1 MKCSVAL
8 AILVGLRYAPIRRA
22 ARGGAVTTECPDR
35 RERTAAS
42 RNRAATTRAEQRRAA
57 ELALRRRGN
66 PTRTRGQTVDGNP
79 YQGSVYPLP
88 KQPKLGW
95 LYLLIVLCVAFSGV
109 MMWGLLDKFNKQKES
124 ADTYTELSRE
134 AVVAGVTVFADET
147 ATSATASPGTES
159 EAVDQSDTVFMINN
173 NVITMTAVPS
183 QAALPTVA
191 VPSGVAAT
199 ATAQPT
205 ATGTPK
211 PTPAPTVTVT
221 PMATAAA
228 KTTATT
234 AGTATPRPS
243 TGSGWVLLT
252 PSPTPTVAP
261 KATAT
266 PKGTATP
273 KPTTAPSPTHTFLPT
288 VTPTVEPTST
298 PTATFVATEEP
309 GHNRVVVMD
318 SAHYSVDFGY
328 LQGINPDVKAW
339 LVQDGTVINYPVVQ
353 GKDNNTYLDKMF
365 NGKLNKDG
373 SIFLDSGS
381 SEYFGDANSYIYGH
395 HTKTDS
401 MFSTLA
407 KYKEQT
413 YYDAHPQMI
422 LLTPYGDYCI
432 DLFASRVA
440 AVDDETTW
448 RVKQFTRKADFSAY
462 IDDLEKNSLFQ
473 AEAASMPEWG
483 DQLLVLVT
491 CTNDQHGQRY
501 VVYGRMRQII
511 YASKD
516 SVTVTKM
523 AMDSAPTIGGWREVP
538 GRGLMM
544 TYAQNDPLWT
554 DMKYESRES
563 NRKRSFGQGGCGPT
577 SVAMAIVNLVP
588 KERLGDIYGYA
599 KSSAGYTFCQCSVN
613 QYFCN
618 KLHAQYQIQQPDEYE
633 RYYPLVMA
641 SFATGNNLWG
651 QTARGTNAGTNLSF
665 IKKVAWLYKL
675 DLSVTYDTDEALAA
689 VKGGAL
695 AIASLGGSN
704 PFTGGGH
711 YVVLAGVDE
720 QNLYVLDP
728 YRKDSYDDTDK
739 QHILNPLSPG
749 VVAVKLENARG
760 LSMSTFYILKKTSMT
775 DSADPPVVQ

>member
-1 MKCSVAL
+1 MS
-8 AILVGLRYAPIRRA
+8 
-22 ARGGAVTTECPDR
+22 
-35 RERTAAS
+35 
-42 RNRAATTRAEQRRAA
+42 
-57 ELALRRRGN
+57 
-66 PTRTRGQTVDGNP
+66 
-79 YQGSVYPLP
+79 

-95 LYLLIVLCVAFSGV
+95 LYLLIALCVVFSGI
-109 MMWGLLDKFNKQKES
+109 MMWSLLDKLNKQKES
-124 ADTYTELSRE
+124 ADTYTSLSHE
-134 AVVAGVTVFADET
+134 AVVTGVTVFADET
-147 ATSATASPGTES
+147 TAAASKRPTSEP
-159 EAVDQSDTVFMINN
+159 EAVDQSDTVFIINN
-173 NVITMTAVPS
+173 NVITVTAAPS
-183 QAALPTVA
+183 QEVSPTPALTPSSTPTV
-191 VPSGVAAT
+191 T
-199 ATAQPT
+199 AKPTPT
-205 ATGTPK
+205 ATLK
-211 PTPAPTVTVT
+211 PTPAPKVTATAMATVTV
-221 PMATAAA
+221 
-228 KTTATT
+228 

-243 TGSGWVLLT
+243 AGSGWALLT
-252 PSPTPTVAP
+252 PSPLPTKAP
-261 KATAT
+261 TAT
-266 PKGTATP
+266 PKGSATP
-273 KPTTAPSPTHTFLPT
+273 IPITEPSPTPTYLAT
-288 VTPTVEPTST
+288 VTPTAEPTAT
-298 PTATFVATEEP
+298 PTATYTATEVP

-318 SAHYSVDFGY
+318 RVHYSADFGY

-353 GKDNNTYLDKMF
+353 GKDNEYYLDRMF

-413 YYDAHPQMI
+413 YYDAHPQMV
-422 LLTPYGDYCI
+422 LLTPYGDYAI
-432 DLFASRVA
+432 DLFAARVA

-448 RVKQFTRKADFSAY
+448 RVKQFSRKADFTAY
-462 IDDLEKNSLFQ
+462 INELETNSLFQ
-473 AEAASMPEWG
+473 ANSASMPEWG

-501 VVYGRMRQII
+501 VVYGRMRQIL
-511 YASKD
+511 YASGD

-523 AMDSAPTIGGWREVP
+523 AMDKAQLIGGWRDVP

-554 DMKYESRES
+554 DMKYENRES
-563 NRKRSFGQGGCGPT
+563 NRKRGFGEGGCGPT

-588 KERLGDIYGYA
+588 KDRLGDIFGYA

-618 KLHAQYQIQQPDEYE
+618 KLHAPYQIQQPEEYL

-651 QTARGTNAGTNLSF
+651 QVSRGTNAGTNLSF
-665 IKKVAWLYKL
+665 LKKVAWLYKL
-675 DLSVTYDTDEALAA
+675 DLSVTYDAQEALTA

-695 AIASLGGSN
+695 AIVSLGGSN

-711 YVVLAGVDE
+711 YVVLASVDD

-728 YRKDSYDDTDK
+728 YRKDGYDDTDK
-739 QHILNPLSPG
+739 QHILTSLSPG
-749 VVAVKLENARG
+749 VVAVRLENERA
-760 LSMSTFYILKKTSMT
+760 LSMSTFYILQKTDAT
-775 DSADPPVVQ
+775 DSADPPAVQ